1 MLTKSYGVMR
11 EILQEFT
18 WGATGIRVNLC
29 RSQGE
34 LARVLWWVDTGFDRE
49 SCPGSR
55 MNGICWNLGSG
66 FIRIILKSDI
76 PDWFKTI
83 LHFDKAVMVQSISVL
98 RETLRDSM
106 SIKIGT
112 WECFLSMHM
121 FSIQK
126 FTCTRAS
133 ESNICHTWACTGEII
148 CEHKGENKLTFH
160 AIIKKCLIKA
170 PFSRTNLMTNT
181 CLSMSTPSR

>member
-1 MLTKSYGVMR
+1 MLTKSYGGMR

-18 WGATGIRVNLC
+18 WGATGVRVNLC

-76 PDWFKTI
+76 PDRFKTI

-98 RETLRDSM
+98 RETLRDST

-112 WECFLSMHM
+112 WECFLSNVHV
-121 FSIQK
+121 FCAEIHLY
-126 FTCTRAS
+126 TCKWIEYPPHVS
-133 ESNICHTWACTGEII
+133 LYGWNYLWA
-148 CEHKGENKLTFH
+148 
-160 AIIKKCLIKA
+160 
-170 PFSRTNLMTNT
+170 
-181 CLSMSTPSR
+181 